1 MKMIVGLGNPGRRY
15 ETTRHNVGFIV
26 LDEIAKYLNVT
37 SYQNKFNA
45 HIASAEYQGNK
56 VLLVKPQTYMNL
68 SGEAVLNL
76 AQYFKI
82 DAQDVVVINDDM
94 DLAVGS
100 LRIRSFG
107 GAAGQKGL
115 KNIIDLLKTNKIPRI
130 RIGIDKNPNIEAA
143 DYVLGKFDK
152 ESIPLIQSVVIK
164 ARDAALMIIRDDVET
179 AMNEYNTRKNGNN
192 TTAD

>member
-1 MKMIVGLGNPGRRY
+1 MKMIVGLGNPGRKY
-15 ETTRHNVGFIV
+15 ESTRHNVGFLVI
-26 LDEIAKYLNVT
+26 DEIAKYLNIT

-45 HIASAEYQGNK
+45 HIATAEYQGNK

-68 SGEAVLNL
+68 SGESVLNL

-82 DAQDVVVINDDM
+82 DAQDVLVINDDM
-94 DLAVGS
+94 DLPVGAI
-100 LRIRSFG
+100 RIRSFG

-152 ESIPLIQSVVIK
+152 ESIPLIKNAIIK
-164 ARDAALMIIRDDVET
+164 AKEATLLIISEDVET
-179 AMNEYNTRKNGNN
+179 AMNAYNMKNNGNN
-192 TTAD
+192 TTTD